1 MDCPQ
6 KVRHF
11 LGAFF
16 MGKSKYSVDFKLKAI
31 KRYHKGDIGTDDLGK
46 RIGVCGSLVR
56 KWIKFYE
63 LYGVSGLVRFSNTHY
78 TKDFK
83 LKILSVIE
91 KENLSLKEA
100 SRRFNIPAE
109 SSILSWQR
117 NYKKNGILGLEN
129 RPRGRPKT
137 MSNYKRK
144 KKKTGKPLTREE
156 ELLERI
162 YYLEAQNAIL
172 KKLDALIQERK
183 NPKPSKS

>member
-16 MGKSKYSVDFKLKAI
+16 MGKSKYSLEFKLRLV
-31 KRYHKGDIGTDDLGK
+31 KRYHKGDIGSDSLGK
-46 RIGVCGSLVR
+46 EVGIGGSLIRSWVR
-56 KWIKFYE
+56 SYE
-63 LYGVSGLVRFSNTHY
+63 SNGVLGLGRDKSSTY
-78 TKDFK
+78 SKAFK
-83 LKILSVIE
+83 LKVLQIIE
-91 KENLSLKEA
+91 RENLSINEA
-100 SRRFNIPAE
+100 ARKFNIGSK
-109 SSILSWQR
+109 SSIFTWQQ
-117 NYKKNGILGLEN
+117 NYEKKGILGLEN
-129 RPRGRPKT
+129 QPRGRPKT

-162 YYLEAQNAIL
+162 YYLEAENAIL

-183 NPKPSKS
+183 NPKPSKN

>member
-1 MDCPQ
+1 M
-6 KVRHF
+6 
-11 LGAFF
+11 
-16 MGKSKYSVDFKLKAI
+16 LK
-31 KRYHKGDIGTDDLGK
+31 
-46 RIGVCGSLVR
+46 
-56 KWIKFYE
+56 
-63 LYGVSGLVRFSNTHY
+63 
-78 TKDFK
+78 KDFK